1 MKIKYTPQGTDVQYK
16 IVGEVIYI
24 KTPQGITKVDF
35 SNLEDG
41 KLDEII
47 PNIHS
52 VEKIDGELIVT
63 LLQPLDKNGNELPA
77 IVDFKIDEYEEVEVV
92 WKTQEEIERE
102 KAKTNETDM
111 LALAIL
117 ELAVELEKLKGDK

>member
-41 KLDEII
+41 KSDEII

-63 LLQPLDKNGNELPA
+63 LLQPLDKDGNELPA
-77 IVDFKIDEYEEVEVV
+77 IVDFKIDEYEEVEVI